1 MTPAEALKART
12 RKFSL
17 DVIRYVRG
25 FPGTLDADIV
35 ERQLVKAACSVA
47 ANYRAACRSRSPA
60 DFVSKI
66 SIVCEEADESQF
78 WLDVAIASEI
88 ADTPTARELLRESSE
103 LTAIATASRNTAKTN
118 LGKLLSV
125 LLMLALV
132 PILAIS
138 AILALLAI

>member
-1 MTPAEALKART
+1 MTEAEALKART

-17 DVIRYVRG
+17 EVIRYVRG

-35 ERQLVKAACSVA
+35 GRQLVKAGCSVA

-78 WLDVAIASEI
+78 WLDVAIASKI
-88 ADTPTARELLRESSE
+88 ADSPVARTLLRESSE
-103 LTAIATASRNTAKTN
+103 LTAIATASRNTAKAN
-118 LGKLLSV
+118 LARA
-125 LLMLALV
+125 LALPPV
-132 PILAIS
+132 L
-138 AILALLAI
+138 AILAFLATLAML

>member
-25 FPGTLDADIV
+25 LPGTLDADIV
-35 ERQLVKAACSVA
+35 GRQLVKAACSVA

-88 ADTPTARELLRESSE
+88 ADSPLARTLLRESSE
-103 LTAIATASRNTAKTN
+103 LTAIATASRNTAKAN
-118 LGKLLSV
+118 LAKH
-125 LLMLALV
+125 
-132 PILAIS
+132 
-138 AILALLAI
+138 